1 MRTPYA
7 IDMPHLCP
15 IQSERNA
22 PRVDLIDTSN
32 LYSRQHLSVSSVT
45 YYVAVARHTKN
56 LRSIDSYQMIH
67 HWAFPLRVGMSI
79 ASACYVCSHSFKRLD
94 RGCCGCHL
102 CAGIVHQLTTFVV
115 IFEAI

>member
-15 IQSERNA
+15 IQSERNV

-79 ASACYVCSHSFKRLD
+79 ASACYVCSYSFKRLD
-94 RGCCGCHL
+94 RSCCSCHL
-102 CAGIVHQLTTFVV
+102 LFTK
-115 IFEAI
+115 

>member
-15 IQSERNA
+15 IQSERNV

-45 YYVAVARHTKN
+45 YYVAVART
-56 LRSIDSYQMIH
+56 YVQ
-67 HWAFPLRVGMSI
+67 SI
-79 ASACYVCSHSFKRLD
+79 ATK
-94 RGCCGCHL
+94 
-102 CAGIVHQLTTFVV
+102 
-115 IFEAI
+115 